1 MKRIVVFFALISFLC
16 TLLVGCY
23 TVEDS
28 VAAAMLESKEKIMA
42 KEFPELILTDY
53 IGREREVK
61 ILRVQGRIVTITPFP
76 YWLLEPEEI
85 PLWQIESLK
94 VKRHSYPE
102 VTFTLVL
109 AEIGFIAVG
118 GTIGAFADDSLEYA
132 LAIGAGVGGAL
143 VGVGCAFF
151 SDVWQMGDEM
161 YPEYYLAGMSEP
173 DQMLTI
179 LRLMGVL

>member
-1 MKRIVVFFALISFLC
+1 VKRIVVLFALISFLC

-28 VAAAMLESKEKIMA
+28 VAAAMLESKEKIEA
-42 KEFPELILTDY
+42 VEFPELILTDY

-61 ILRVQGRIVTITPFP
+61 ILSVQGRIVTITPFP

-94 VKRHSYPE
+94 VKRHSYPG
-102 VTFTLVL
+102 VNMTLVS
-109 AEIGFIAVG
+109 AEMGFIAAG
-118 GTIGAFADDSLEYA
+118 GIAGAIADESLEYT
-132 LAIGAGVGGAL
+132 LAIGGGLLGAL